1 MSMIVHRFLRP
12 VGAWM
17 IACLASGAALMA
29 AFGLVDVATSLPTR
43 GDLAEFGEA
52 VLPGTLFIG
61 IFVAALTALPAF
73 VFAWI
78 LHWQGWKAVW
88 ASALLGGL
96 VAVGTLQVL
105 FGFPLQYG
113 TEAIPLTAIF
123 LGTGLIG
130 GSVYRLAAGKG

>member
-1 MSMIVHRFLRP
+1 MIVQRFIRP

-17 IACLASGAALMA
+17 IACLASGAAFVA
-29 AFGLVDVATSLPTR
+29 AFGLIDAASSPPTR
-43 GDLAEFGEA
+43 DDLAEFGEA
-52 VLPGTLFIG
+52 LLPGTLYIG
-61 IFVAALTALPAF
+61 VVVALMTALPAV

-78 LHWQGWKAVW
+78 LHWRGWKAVW
-88 ASALLGGL
+88 TSALAGGL

-123 LGTGLIG
+123 LGVGLIG
-130 GSVYRLAAGKG
+130 GSVYRLAAGRA

>member
-1 MSMIVHRFLRP
+1 MTMIAQRFLRP

-17 IACLASGAALMA
+17 IACLASGAALVA
-29 AFGLVDVATSLPTR
+29 AFGLVDVATGPPSR
-43 GDLAEFGEA
+43 EDLAEFGEA
-52 VLPGTLFIG
+52 ILPGTLYIG

-78 LHWQGWKAVW
+78 LHARGWKAVW
-88 ASALLGGL
+88 TSALLGGL
-96 VAVGTLQVL
+96 VAVGTLQLL

-123 LGTGLIG
+123 LGVGLIG
-130 GSVYRLAAGKG
+130 GSVYRLAAGRG